1 MKVKINVHRFI
12 LLCCFLLSSL
22 FLTPA
27 QGQTSQ
33 IRAYNEKLVALIKKV
48 EKNSDFIFNYTPQL
62 LSDYS
67 FSGTLDLSKP
77 DDCLKQMFYHTPF
90 QYERNGKDVL
100 IFLPEKE
107 KYNIC
112 GYVVDQANQQAL
124 PFANIYA
131 VGTNT
136 GTQSNEEGYFEL
148 SLFAHKNQMASI
160 TYLGYQATSFMLQ
173 EAQSSNCPS
182 YTLRFNTDLY
192 DLSII
197 VTDYLFSGIQEGN
210 DYSAIEMDY
219 AQLSRS
225 HSAFEHDILK
235 TAQLLPGITSIDE
248 SATKLQ
254 IRGGTADQNLIIWE
268 GAPLYE
274 PGHLF
279 GMISAINPF
288 VVDQVKVY
296 KGVYETNYDN
306 RVGGIIDMSLTDSV
320 ANRLRGGFGTTLSE
334 AHAYLDAPI
343 IPQKLSLLVSGRKS
357 LNDYYSSP
365 TLNSYADKV
374 FQATKVEEQDE
385 EEEEAAIDQVLDFYD
400 WNAKLIFSPA
410 DHIRFKASYLTT
422 TNSFDYLFTLDEEE
436 LSTEDVVN
444 SYTDVWSLS
453 LAFPLFNTWD
463 TELSYFL
470 SNYENRYLFTFAE
483 TTPQSSLFSN
493 DVFNDITDR
502 TFAIKNHYRPSAHME
517 WLIGYDYNFK
527 AVNFNIDIK
536 STFEPDVT
544 DANSGE
550 GTFHNFFTSFNYTQN
565 KLILNGGLR
574 LTHYLDNQQSVFSPR
589 LNLRY
594 ALHEHLNVK
603 LAAGIFHQYINQLKE
618 FGYNDLDLNNPV
630 WVLSYDETGTANRA
644 EKLSIGLV
652 YNKKGWLLDAEAYWN
667 ATTGLSSLSPIFGSS
682 ITVDDYFSGSSIAK
696 GIDLLIKKKWKRYST
711 WLNYSL
717 SQNTYLFEDI
727 QVERFPASNDH
738 RHKLSF
744 INTYQHNNWG
754 VTLTWQYHTGL
765 PITEAIGIEDEYDEE
780 EEEAF
785 YYIKY
790 GEINAARLND
800 YQRLDLS
807 INYRPSFKE
816 DKIKAEFA
824 FSIINLLD
832 TENTF
837 SRESFIETE
846 EIGNIEIPVLITLE
860 KQLLARTPQLLMR
873 MYW

>member
-1 MKVKINVHRFI
+1 MKVKINVHHLI
-12 LLCCFLLSSL
+12 LLSCFLLSSL

-27 QGQTSQ
+27 LAQPSQ
-33 IRAYNEKLVALIKKV
+33 IHAYNEKLVALIKKV

-77 DDCLKQMFYHTPF
+77 DDCLNKMFYHTPF
-90 QYERNGKDVL
+90 QYERNGNDVL

-107 KYNIC
+107 KYSIC
-112 GYVVDQANQQAL
+112 GYVIDQESQQVL

-131 VGTNT
+131 VGTNS

-148 SLFAHKNQMASI
+148 TLFAYKNQMVSI

-173 EAQSSNCPS
+173 EANSPNCPS
-182 YTLRFNTDLY
+182 YALRFNTDLY

-225 HSAFEHDILK
+225 HSALEHDILK

-248 SATKLQ
+248 SATNLQ

-268 GAPLYE
+268 GATLYE

-279 GMISAINPF
+279 GMISAVNPF
-288 VVDQVKVY
+288 VIDQVKVY
-296 KGVYETNYDN
+296 KGVYETDYDN
-306 RVGGIIDMSLTDSV
+306 RVGGIIDMSLTDSL
-320 ANRLRGGFGTTLSE
+320 ANRLRGGAGTTLSE

-343 IPQKLSLLVSGRKS
+343 IPKRLSLLVSGRKS
-357 LNDYYSSP
+357 LNDIYSSP

-385 EEEEAAIDQVLDFYD
+385 DEEEASIDQILDFYD
-400 WNAKLIFSPA
+400 WNAKLIFSPT
-410 DHIRFKASYLTT
+410 DNMLFKASYLTT
-422 TNSFDYLFTLDEEE
+422 SNTFDYIFTLDEEE
-436 LSTEDVVN
+436 LATEDVVN
-444 SYTDVWSLS
+444 SNTQVWSLS
-453 LAFPLFNTWD
+453 LGFPIFNKWQTK
-463 TELSYFL
+463 LSYFL
-470 SNYENRYLFTFAE
+470 SSYENRYFFNLTE
-483 TTPQSSLFSN
+483 TVPQTAIFSN
-493 DVFNDITDR
+493 DVYNDITDQ
-502 TFAIKNHYRPSAHME
+502 TFAVKNYYRPSDHIE

-536 STFEPDVT
+536 STSEPDVIE
-544 DANSGE
+544 NNYGE
-550 GTFHNFFTSFNYTQN
+550 GTFHNFFTSFNYIQN

-574 LTHYLDNQQSVFSPR
+574 LTHYLDNQQSVLSPR
-589 LNLRY
+589 LNIRY

-603 LAAGIFHQYINQLKE
+603 LATGIFHQYINQLKE

-630 WVLSYDETGTANRA
+630 WVLSYDETGASNRA

-652 YNKKGWLLDAEAYWN
+652 YNNGGWLLDAEAYWN
-667 ATTGLSSLSPIFGSS
+667 STTGLSSLSPVFGNS
-682 ITVDDYFSGSSIAK
+682 ITVDDYFSGSSIAR
-696 GIDLLIKKKWKRYST
+696 GIDVLVKKKWKRYST

-717 SQNTYLFEDI
+717 SENTYLFEDI

-754 VTLTWQYHTGL
+754 ITLTWQYRTGL
-765 PITEAIGIEDEYDEE
+765 PITGAIGIEEEYDEE
-780 EEEAF
+780 EEETF
-785 YYIKY
+785 YYIEY
-790 GEINAARLND
+790 DDINATKLKD

-807 INYRPSFKE
+807 INYRPTFKE
-816 DKIKAEFA
+816 GKIKTEFA
-824 FSIINLLD
+824 FTIINLLD

-837 SRESFIETE
+837 SRESFIEVE
-846 EIGNIEIPVLITLE
+846 EIGDIEVPELITLE

-873 MYW
+873 VYW